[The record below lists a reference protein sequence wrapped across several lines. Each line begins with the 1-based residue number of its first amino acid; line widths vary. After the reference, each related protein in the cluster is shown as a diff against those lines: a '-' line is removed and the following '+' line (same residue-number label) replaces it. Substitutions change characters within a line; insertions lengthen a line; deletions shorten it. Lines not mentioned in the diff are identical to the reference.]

1 MDIIWGLGFG
11 NWCFPER
18 SEGVMLSWIGFI
30 ISLIVILIVARKN
43 LPLALLC
50 GAIILGLFTL
60 PLVSILDEII
70 HTFTDLSI
78 IFLALAMGVIPMIGG
93 VMKASGQMDDLVNNL
108 RIGRKGLMALSP
120 AIMGLLPMPGG
131 ALLSAPILEKG
142 GEGVAD
148 DLKSVIN
155 NWFRHLFVMI
165 YPLSS
170 ALIASAKISNL
181 NLYTAALSLLPVFAF
196 ALFLGYIFFIR
207 KVHGNIIYSS
217 SFSLKKLLIPLC
229 IILIAPFLDF
239 ILKKIFA
246 FHVKEIATLI
256 GVSTAFILSWR
267 LSRTK
272 LNLKEISK
280 KMKPW
285 NFSLIILGMF
295 IFLHIFQSSNVADLI
310 ASIPLPPATLCVV
323 AGFILGFATGRV
335 LLPASIILPVYLA
348 TSVISPFAF
357 AIIYTSIFFGYI
369 ISPVHPCVC
378 VTIEYFNVP
387 LKKFFKLLAAPTF
400 IIFVITLLISI
411 FIMT

>member
-1 MDIIWGLGFG
+1 
-11 NWCFPER
+11 
-18 SEGVMLSWIGFI
+18 MLSWIGFI

-239 ILKKIFA
+239 VLKKIFA

-348 TSVISPFAF
+348 TSAISPFAF